1 MKIKGDYIIMREL
14 FKDAIKIT
22 NYNIILTIPLII
34 FIKLL
39 DLYSLYSRNNVDSTL
54 KFLIASITVLFMF
67 GVFCS
72 GWFLM
77 IKGAISLSKKVFVL
91 DDDRA
96 KAALNLFKV
105 FPEGVGKYFLS
116 FVGVYFIFLLI
127 QTIATPLVYI
137 LGVNIIGG
145 LDAESMQHL
154 QKLTMD
160 STMSSGDG
168 MAAFIDALSI
178 DQIVFFG
185 KWSLLFTAVTS
196 VIMYLLM
203 LWIPEIIY
211 FTINPLVA
219 LWRSLVKLFKDFFTT
234 VRLFLILWFTGFIL
248 LFINTFAVINPFA
261 YILMSIVLFY
271 FSVYFVVLIF
281 LYFDRKYVITDSS
294 EDEK

>member
-1 MKIKGDYIIMREL
+1 MREL

-34 FIKLL
+34 FVKLL

-185 KWSLLFTAVTS
+185 KWSLLFTVITS

>member
-1 MKIKGDYIIMREL
+1 MREL

-34 FIKLL
+34 FVKLL
-39 DLYSLYSRNNVDSTL
+39 DLYSLYSRYNVDSTL

-77 IKGAISLSKKVFVL
+77 IKGAITLSKKVFVL
-91 DDDRA
+91 DNDRA

-145 LDAESMQHL
+145 LDSESMQHL

-160 STMSSGDG
+160 STISSGDG
-168 MAAFIDALSI
+168 MASFIDALSI

-185 KWSLLFTAVTS
+185 KWSLLFTAITS

-211 FTINPLVA
+211 FTTNPFVA

>member
-1 MKIKGDYIIMREL
+1 MREL

-34 FIKLL
+34 FVKLL
-39 DLYSLYSRNNVDSTL
+39 DLYSLYSRYNVDSTL

-77 IKGAISLSKKVFVL
+77 IRGAITLSKKVFVL
-91 DDDRA
+91 DNDRA

-160 STMSSGDG
+160 STLSSGDG
-168 MAAFIDALSI
+168 MASFIDALSI

-185 KWSLLFTAVTS
+185 KWSLLFTAITS

-211 FTINPLVA
+211 FTTNPFVA

>member
-1 MKIKGDYIIMREL
+1 MREL

-34 FIKLL
+34 FVKLL
-39 DLYSLYSRNNVDSTL
+39 DLYSLYSRYNVDSTL

-77 IKGAISLSKKVFVL
+77 IKGAITLSKKVFVL
-91 DDDRA
+91 DNDRA

-145 LDAESMQHL
+145 LDPESMQHL

-160 STMSSGDG
+160 STLSSGDG
-168 MAAFIDALSI
+168 MASFIDALSI

-211 FTINPLVA
+211 FTTNPFVA

>member
-1 MKIKGDYIIMREL
+1 MREL

-34 FIKLL
+34 FVKLL
-39 DLYSLYSRNNVDSTL
+39 DLYSLYSRYNVDSTL

-77 IKGAISLSKKVFVL
+77 IKGAITLSKKVFVL
-91 DDDRA
+91 DNDRA

-160 STMSSGDG
+160 STISSGDG
-168 MAAFIDALSI
+168 MASFIDALSI

-185 KWSLLFTAVTS
+185 KWSLLFTAITS

-211 FTINPLVA
+211 FTTNPFVA

>member
-1 MKIKGDYIIMREL
+1 MREL

-34 FIKLL
+34 FVKLL
-39 DLYSLYSRNNVDSTL
+39 DLYSLYSRYNVDSTL

-77 IKGAISLSKKVFVL
+77 IKGAITLSKKVFVL
-91 DDDRA
+91 DNDRA

-145 LDAESMQHL
+145 LDSESMQHL

-160 STMSSGDG
+160 STLSSGDG
-168 MAAFIDALSI
+168 MASFIDALSI

-185 KWSLLFTAVTS
+185 KWSLLFTAITS

-211 FTINPLVA
+211 FTTNPFVA

>member
-1 MKIKGDYIIMREL
+1 MREL

-34 FIKLL
+34 FVKLL
-39 DLYSLYSRNNVDSTL
+39 DLYSLYSRYNVDSTL

-77 IKGAISLSKKVFVL
+77 IKGAITLSKKVFVL
-91 DDDRA
+91 DNDRA

-160 STMSSGDG
+160 STLSSGDG
-168 MAAFIDALSI
+168 MASFIDALSI

-185 KWSLLFTAVTS
+185 KWSLLFTAITS

-211 FTINPLVA
+211 FTTNPFVA